1 MVELADT
8 PDLGSG
14 AKACRFKSCYPYQHL
29 NLTNGSVMRFV
40 KFNFLRFVC
49 FGYYLGTI
57 DKNFKKI
64 ATCRFRQV
72 AFFFT
77 FRLQVFQPR
86 LQFLQ
91 AVRLASIEAEN

>member
-1 MVELADT
+1 
-8 PDLGSG
+8 
-14 AKACRFKSCYPYQHL
+14 
-29 NLTNGSVMRFV
+29 MRFV

-49 FGYYLGTI
+49 FGDCLGII

-64 ATCRFRQV
+64 ATCRYRQV
-72 AFFFT
+72 AFIFT

-91 AVRLASIEAEN
+91 AVRSASIATENQANR

>member
-1 MVELADT
+1 
-8 PDLGSG
+8 
-14 AKACRFKSCYPYQHL
+14 
-29 NLTNGSVMRFV
+29 MRFV

-49 FGYYLGTI
+49 FGDCLATI

-64 ATCRFRQV
+64 ATCRYRQV
-72 AFFFT
+72 AFFFM

-91 AVRLASIEAEN
+91 AVRSASIGAENRANH